1 MALGSLQRGRLS
13 ERPSRPRRP
22 SARDTGS
29 SDRARPLAHQSMFA
43 ACRLAYESLESVGEA
58 EHHRVALVIPRRSET
73 AGCLSFY
80 RWFRHGFAAVIMG
93 LFLIGPVSA
102 GHHIEVPAGTG
113 TLDVPQKEAS
123 RCLMNFARREVC
135 DAHFNTIA
143 ESRRVDGKVR
153 LEHIAALGSVGEPA
167 TIAGRIAF
175 WLELRPRL
183 DKLDNRIGDQQ
194 IKILD
199 AIHARIPMVTPDEM
213 RDLQRENAE
222 ADARLWEGLQGM
234 NAGLAEGHKDVAA
247 KSARIA
253 ADSEKRAADAAAK
266 AVKAKERLDHLAKG
280 EDVSGGLGKP
290 MTREQ
295 MEKILKDNGM
305 TDSDIRFSVEFAQAS
320 LSEEEFE
327 AYVQEVCAASRGAE
341 KASRRKLLRKII
353 AGRAHRQI

>member
-1 MALGSLQRGRLS
+1 VSIQRNEKFKLTHY
-13 ERPSRPRRP
+13 P
-22 SARDTGS
+22 
-29 SDRARPLAHQSMFA
+29 
-43 ACRLAYESLESVGEA
+43 
-58 EHHRVALVIPRRSET
+58 
-73 AGCLSFY
+73 
-80 RWFRHGFAAVIMG
+80 
-93 LFLIGPVSA
+93 
-102 GHHIEVPAGTG
+102 
-113 TLDVPQKEAS
+113 
-123 RCLMNFARREVC
+123 
-135 DAHFNTIA
+135 
-143 ESRRVDGKVR
+143 
-153 LEHIAALGSVGEPA
+153 ALGSVGEPA

-183 DKLDNRIGDQQ
+183 DNLGNRIGDQQ

-234 NAGLAEGHKDVAA
+234 NAGQAEGHKDVAA

-253 ADSEKRAADAAAK
+253 ADAEKSAADAAAK
-266 AVKAKERLDHLAKG
+266 AVKAKERLDRLAKG

-305 TDSDIRFSVEFAQAS
+305 TVADIRFSVEFAQAS
-320 LSEEEFE
+320 LSENEFE
-327 AYVQEVCAASRGAE
+327 AYVQEDCAATRRAE

-353 AGRAHRQI
+353 AKRAL